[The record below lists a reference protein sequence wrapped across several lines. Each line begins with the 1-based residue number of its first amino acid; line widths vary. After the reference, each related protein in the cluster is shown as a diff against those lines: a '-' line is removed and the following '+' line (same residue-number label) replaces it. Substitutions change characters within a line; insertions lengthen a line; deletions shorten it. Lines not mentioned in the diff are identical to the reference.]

1 MSKLFQRVL
10 LALTLT
16 MSSIGILSSC
26 ITLQDMR
33 KPRHNQSQKK
43 KHPNTTRIEYKIKT
57 LHNKDRDYVN
67 YYKKTFLN
75 QNFKKYTLKKSGISQ
90 LVNGY
95 KNFAYGWTLL

>member
-1 MSKLFQRVL
+1 MSKSFQRVL

-16 MSSIGILSSC
+16 LSSIGILSSC

-57 LHNKDRDYVN
+57 PNPSNRHKGHDNGHGKGHHNSEG
-67 YYKKTFLN
+67 
-75 QNFKKYTLKKSGISQ
+75 KSG
-90 LVNGY
+90 
-95 KNFAYGWTLL
+95 KKH

>member
-16 MSSIGILSSC
+16 VSSIGILSSC

-43 KHPNTTRIEYKIKT
+43 KHPNATRIEYKIKT
-57 LHNKDRDYVN
+57 PNHSNGHNGHDNDHGKGHRN
-67 YYKKTFLN
+67 SKAKSNKKH
-75 QNFKKYTLKKSGISQ
+75 
-90 LVNGY
+90 
-95 KNFAYGWTLL
+95 